1 MNSPVIQAND
11 SLVLNGDFTQ
21 GTTSWT
27 KGANPREV
35 TVVSEIYEGTP
46 IKLLS
51 AGNLGSIWQEL
62 TIPVGAGANA
72 RFELKCLYET
82 RHTEPALLLVTDAE
96 GALLREIQ
104 LPPGSP
110 RNLEEDK
117 ARIDSGQPLVFEPIS
132 YRAPFDLPLQRLDK
146 IRVSVVA
153 PYNAD
158 PNDYQLKVLITRIY
172 LTLHLAPVAL
182 QTVKLDEELLS
193 PGRTVHMCLGA
204 DGGFQHRLEFVPEPD
219 SPWVYT
225 KAALTSD
232 DNPQDAVTSTPE
244 WGVNQSLDLPWTLR
258 CPMLGDQDPYLFK
271 FNLVNQYTAEPYPMQ
286 VSLGHHRLVFRDVM
300 EAAYYPVLALEQ
312 SVRLGV
318 RVASWYTGQYLAG
331 RTVTWTIEGQ
341 EILSTTPTDPE
352 GWAYF
357 DYLPASWGEFSI
369 KASVASPYY
378 TDGVATTTLDV
389 SVLETDPWSE
399 LMAVVEGNAL
409 PWTQKTG
416 YPNRGSTYSLM
427 VRIPEVLRHTELALR
442 WQGDSADQL
451 GVQVLPKLNES
462 VPVDGLDLPWQL
474 ICQDVLDGR
483 FELQFVCSKLLL
495 PSGKKPMSLARNVVR
510 IGEVQE
516 ANKFPV
522 VDEHESVLLRV
533 QVLHMVANGEGD
545 PVNNAEVNWV
555 TPEGEISTRSGM
567 GGWASVFYQPCE
579 DGALEVIAS
588 VRAHPDAV
596 AVERPFAVKALASSP
611 WKNQVRILFD
621 GVEVDLVELGL
632 LCRRGTSHTLRIEPA
647 VGSSLLN
654 QLLTLQ
660 WREENPGIGLAV
672 ADIGVPQKL
681 EAIGLE
687 WVFSS
692 QAASSISSL
701 FSLIL
706 SSPVL
711 ELPRELFGRLISAQL
726 EDELTV
732 MLDQVTGMQA
742 SQTFFPCIGARHAWR
757 YLPNALSPL
766 VGLQANLMWLGTPPE
781 DLGVGVEP
789 PLDEAQTL
797 SDGGVGWAQDFTS
810 SKATGE
816 FQMGLYLPALAISTS
831 ANPMRLG
838 HNKLRIEDWR
848 ESATDAV
855 IFKDEAWSWV
865 RVVSAFTGQ
874 AASQTTVQWKTATD
888 SNSVATDDLGWS
900 GFGLAPTIA
909 GPHIVV
915 ANVVSPFDGYE
926 EQRALS
932 FVALD
937 RDPWEEVR
945 VRFDGHGEQPWGSH
959 TYFPRRKG
967 KHVLELLIKE
977 GNPLLEQ
984 DLTLGMTGT
993 GPAELGLTFDPPLG
1007 VARRPSAIGLLYALQ
1022 CADLKDGGFALR
1034 LGAER
1039 LARLSP
1045 ANAMSLGEGAQ
1056 VWKILASSSVQQVL
1070 EWGQELIEQVKVV
1083 ASTTDKGVA
1092 GVLVT
1097 WRNDELGTVTSLTDF
1112 YGVATV
1118 RFKPRTPGAAVVTVT
1133 VGDVLHSESVALAFT
1148 LHEPRTISEL
1158 YEPPTSRQPPDESQA
1173 HACAKVVSAR
1183 TGVPLAGVQVWWEFA
1198 GRALTAS
1205 MTDDEGVARLI
1216 FTYPPGVEEVL
1227 SATVRGGLGGW
1238 DMAQMGYVGIV
1249 PMIESLTSPDTN
1261 VDLGKDAAAEIR
1273 VVSRHDGRALAGI
1286 SVSWDYPKLS
1296 LPATLTGQDGRSRID
1311 FRPIETGLHDLRAT
1325 LVLGG
1330 SQSLEFEVFDP
1341 ATRPLMYELAKLHGQ
1356 IGIGGEAHMRARV
1369 TNRSHVPIQG
1379 EEVFWRFRD
1388 IEIPPT
1394 RTDEQGCTEVKFVLS
1409 AWGTIVASVR
1419 GGSNISMRI

>member
-1 MNSPVIQAND
+1 MNSPVIHAND

-35 TVVSEIYEGTP
+35 TVVSESYEGTP

-72 RFELKCLYET
+72 RYEIECLYET
-82 RHTEPALLLVTDAE
+82 RHTDPALLLITDAE

-132 YRAPFDLPLQRLDK
+132 YSAPFDLPLQRQDK

-158 PNDYQLKVLITRIY
+158 PSDYQLKVLITRIY

-193 PGRTVHMCLGA
+193 PGRTVHLCLGV

-219 SPWVYT
+219 SPWIHT

-232 DNPQDAVTSTPE
+232 DNPQGAVISTPE

-286 VSLGHHRLVFRDVM
+286 VSLGHHRLVFRDVL

-378 TDGVATTTLDV
+378 AEGIATTTLNV
-389 SVLETDPWSE
+389 SVLETDPWNE

-427 VRIPEVLRHTELALR
+427 VRVPEVLRHTELAMR

-451 GVQVLPKLNES
+451 GVQVLPKLNQS

-522 VDEHESVLLRV
+522 VDERESVLLRV

-545 PVNNAEVNWV
+545 PVNNAQVNWL
-555 TPEGEISTRSGM
+555 TPEGEISTRSGV
-567 GGWASVFYQPCE
+567 GGWASVLYQPVNSG
-579 DGALEVIAS
+579 DLVVTAS

-596 AVERPFAVKALASSP
+596 TVERPFAVKALASSP

-647 VGSSLLN
+647 AGSSLLN

-660 WREENPGIGLAV
+660 WREENPGIGLTV

-687 WVFSS
+687 WAFTS

-701 FSLIL
+701 FSLTL
-706 SSPVL
+706 SSPL
-711 ELPRELFGRLISAQL
+711 LALPRELFGRLISAQL
-726 EDELTV
+726 EDELTA
-732 MLDQVTGMQA
+732 MLDQVAGMQT

-789 PLDEAQTL
+789 PLDEAQTV
-797 SDGGVGWAQDFTS
+797 SDGGVGWTLDFTS

-855 IFKDEAWSWV
+855 IYKDEAWSWV

-874 AASQTTVQWKTATD
+874 AASQITVQWKTAAD

-900 GFGLAPTIA
+900 GFGLAPTTA
-909 GPHIVV
+909 GSHIVV

-926 EQRALS
+926 EQHSLTVSALS
-932 FVALD
+932 
-937 RDPWEEVR
+937 RDPWETVR
-945 VRFDGHGEQPWGSH
+945 VRFDGHDEQPWGSR
-959 TYFPRRKG
+959 TYFPRRNG
-967 KHVLELLIKE
+967 THVLELLIEE
-977 GNPLLEQ
+977 GSPLLLQE
-984 DLTLGMTGT
+984 LTLGLTGT
-993 GPAELGLTFDPPLG
+993 GPAELGLRFEPALGVPHRLNPLG
-1007 VARRPSAIGLLYALQ
+1007 FRYAVH
-1022 CADLKDGGFALR
+1022 CNNLKDGGFALR

-1045 ANAMSLGEGAQ
+1045 ANAMSLGVGEQ
-1056 VWKILASSSVQQVL
+1056 VLKILAGSSFQQVL
-1070 EWGQELIEQVKVV
+1070 EWEQELVERVTVV
-1083 ASTTDKGVA
+1083 SSTTGKGIE

-1097 WRNDELGTVTSLTDF
+1097 WRNDDLGTVTSLTDF

-1118 RFKPRTPGAAVVTVT
+1118 RFKPHTPGAAVLLVS
-1133 VGDVLHSESVALAFT
+1133 VGEVLYSESVALSFT
-1148 LHEPRTISEL
+1148 LQKPRKIQALSSPKPNGHLGEL
-1158 YEPPTSRQPPDESQA
+1158 VSAVVT
-1173 HACAKVVSAR
+1173 VVSAI
-1183 TGVPLAGVQVWWEFA
+1183 TGEPLQEVEVVWDYPNVELLA
-1198 GRALTAS
+1198 TS
-1205 MTDDEGVARLI
+1205 TDSEGNARVSFRL
-1216 FTYPPGVEEVL
+1216 PGVSRGLLEAV
-1227 SATVRGGLGGW
+1227 VRGGYGGW
-1238 DMAQMGYVGIV
+1238 D
-1249 PMIESLTSPDTN
+1249 
-1261 VDLGKDAAAEIR
+1261 IR
-1273 VVSRHDGRALAGI
+1273 H
-1286 SVSWDYPKLS
+1286 
-1296 LPATLTGQDGRSRID
+1296 
-1311 FRPIETGLHDLRAT
+1311 
-1325 LVLGG
+1325 
-1330 SQSLEFEVFDP
+1330 LEF
-1341 ATRPLMYELAKLHGQ
+1341 TL
-1356 IGIGGEAHMRARV
+1356 
-1369 TNRSHVPIQG
+1369 
-1379 EEVFWRFRD
+1379 
-1388 IEIPPT
+1388 IPN
-1394 RTDEQGCTEVKFVLS
+1394 D
-1409 AWGTIVASVR
+1409 A
-1419 GGSNISMRI
+1419 GS